1 MSLKALKGLSHEN
14 DISTIHR
21 IGSEKKEGEVPKRSP
36 FDLIFS
42 QIQRKKSDKGKS
54 DIFQVKRFFKVFDKD
69 ATKTENGKNE
79 QASNNKPVP
88 GDYGNYTKGN
98 EETSPA
104 KEEDEL
110 DSDTSGWLKVK
121 QFMEKFGKKAEIQFI
136 NLNNCGMTATGIKE
150 LGSLLPFL
158 QDAEEIDLSWNE
170 LVGGSMMLLTPH
182 ICHVS
187 RLRVLSLSN
196 CGLTADD
203 AGALGEAL
211 QHIPNLQVLDLSWNN
226 NLGGALSRL
235 TQHFSSNCELKSL
248 NLTECS
254 LKAEDGDL
262 LAQAFSK
269 ISRMEVLE
277 LSENKELGSAMKNL
291 IEELKNCSCLCVLKL
306 RSTGLRQDSL
316 SYLSS
321 AFQYWPYLRKLD
333 LSCNKAT
340 GGGFCEA
347 AARLTAFKQLELL
360 DIHQC
365 CLSRDDVTTL
375 TQVIPLL
382 SNLQTLDI
390 SSNKSIGLSPEHL
403 FSRLRFLPK
412 LKFVNISNCALMKE
426 SFAGLAEAS
435 HYLMDLQMLDLSW
448 NKCVGG
454 NLKLLSET
462 LKSATA
468 LQSLLLSSCNLVT
481 QDLAVL
487 ASAAQNGHLER
498 LEQLDIAYNNT
509 VLDEGWSL
517 FFESVSD
524 LKNIVELDISLRPAS
539 SRECGPWFIH
549 LMSNLIKLPKLKEL
563 GMQRWALSAAEH
575 QQLSRIQTE
584 SNINIHYD

>member
-1 MSLKALKGLSHEN
+1 M
-14 DISTIHR
+14 DIK
-21 IGSEKKEGEVPKRSP
+21 GSEKKEGEAQKKSP

-54 DIFQVKRFFKVFDKD
+54 DIFQVKKFFKVFDKE
-69 ATKTENGKNE
+69 ATKTANPKDD
-79 QASNNKPVP
+79 QDSDNKSVP
-88 GDYGNYTKGN
+88 GDQVDCKKGN
-98 EETSPA
+98 EETSPI

-110 DSDTSGWLKVK
+110 DSETSGWLKVK
-121 QFMEKFGKKAEIQFI
+121 EFMEKFGKKAEYQFI
-136 NLNNCGMTATGIKE
+136 NLNNCGLTATGIKE
-150 LGSLLPFL
+150 LGSLMPFMP
-158 QDAEEIDLSWNE
+158 DAEEIDLSWNE

-182 ICHVS
+182 LGHVS
-187 RLRVLSLSN
+187 SLRILSLSN
-196 CGLTADD
+196 CGLTVND

-226 NLGGALSRL
+226 GLGGALSRL
-235 TQHFSSNCELKSL
+235 TQHFTSNCELKAL

-254 LKAEDGDL
+254 LKAEDGDS
-262 LAQAFSK
+262 LAQAISK
-269 ISRMEVLE
+269 MSRIEVLE
-277 LSENKELGSAMKNL
+277 LSENKELGSTMKN
-291 IEELKNCSCLCVLKL
+291 ITEELKNCSCLWVLKL
-306 RSTGLRQDSL
+306 RSTCLHQDSI

-340 GGGFCEA
+340 SGGFCEA
-347 AARLTAFKQLELL
+347 AARLTAFKQLEML

-365 CLSRDDVTTL
+365 CLSRADVTAL

-382 SNLQTLDI
+382 SNLQFLDI
-390 SSNKSIGLSPEHL
+390 SSNKSIGLSSEHL

-412 LKFVNISNCALMKE
+412 LKSVNISNCTLKKE

-454 NLKLLSET
+454 NLNLLSGA
-462 LKSATA
+462 LQSATG

-481 QDLAVL
+481 QDLAVI

-498 LEQLDIAYNNT
+498 LEQLDIAYNDT
-509 VLDEGWSL
+509 VPDEGWSL
-517 FFESVSD
+517 FFESVSA

-549 LMSNLIKLPKLKEL
+549 LLSNLVKLPKLKEL
-563 GMQRWALSAAEH
+563 GMQRWALSAAER
-575 QQLSRIQTE
+575 QQLSRIQAE
-584 SNINIHYD
+584 MKINVHYD